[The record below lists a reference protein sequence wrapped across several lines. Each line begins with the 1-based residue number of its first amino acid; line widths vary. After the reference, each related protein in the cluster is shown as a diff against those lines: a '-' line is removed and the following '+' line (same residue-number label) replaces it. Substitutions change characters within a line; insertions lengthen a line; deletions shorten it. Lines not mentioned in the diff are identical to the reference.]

1 MCQLKKQDFIQRM
14 EWCPANGNSGFPVNI
29 IGTVS
34 ENDNTFQVLKG
45 QKEVYLAFAPYLQP
59 RLMIRRR
66 ELGKKGWGRCFM
78 SESGNNTLTYKGLIY
93 NLKGIQ
99 FCQATHSGSNW
110 PMKPAAT
117 NTVDMIFTYT
127 RAGWDSSYPTSFLIV
142 VPIYLSSTV
151 TNSKAPSASV
161 EEFFREVATNTDMTL
176 SEIPQPNFKTQ
187 FPTMDPLFK
196 DLTNKA
202 CVTYITCVQLRAP
215 PVNDKWNIKS
225 TNIGVV
231 YFPGGWIIRDQN
243 VKLLWTLGGKGKFEF
258 SPFAL
263 PAESRK
269 SWLTVART
277 PPLEGTEAQY
287 VNEFLRE
294 GDNWSLGVMAG
305 STISVADS
313 AFPKRF
319 QWISDGVAI
328 GLTENRLKTTS
339 DYQCLPLNKV
349 KDVKGKYVLMDPGTG
364 RRTLKD
370 ELELSAEERAALEA
384 AEKSGSAATTFAIIV
399 GSILAGILLIVGASF
414 LVRFLLKRVNTQA
427 GVEAVKEAATH
438 LTPEA

>member
-1 MCQLKKQDFIQRM
+1 M

-34 ENDNTFQVLKG
+34 ENDNTFQAMKG

-66 ELGKKGWGRCFM
+66 ELNKKGWGRCFM
-78 SESGNNTLTYKGLIY
+78 AESGNNTLTYKGLIY
-93 NLKGIQ
+93 NLKGVQ

-110 PMKPAAT
+110 PKKPATT
-117 NTVDMIFTYT
+117 NAVDMIFTYT
-127 RAGWDSSYPTSFLIV
+127 RAGWDNTYPTSFLVI
-142 VPIYLSSTV
+142 VPIYVSSTV
-151 TNSKAPSASV
+151 TNGKPPSASA
-161 EEFFREVATNTDMTL
+161 EDFFREVATNTDLTL

-196 DLTNKA
+196 DLTDKA
-202 CVTYITCVQLRAP
+202 CITYITCVQLRAP
-215 PVNDKWNIKS
+215 PTNSQWNMKS

-231 YFPGGWIIRDQN
+231 YFPGGWIVRDQN

-258 SPFAL
+258 SPFVL
-263 PAESRK
+263 PGESRK
-269 SWLTVART
+269 NWLTAVRT
-277 PPLEGTEAQY
+277 PPLEGTDPKI
-287 VNEFLRE
+287 VSDHLRE
-294 GDNWSLGVMAG
+294 GDNWSSGMIAG

-319 QWISDGVAI
+319 QWIPDGVAI
-328 GLTENRLKTTS
+328 GSTEGRLKTTS
-339 DYQCLPLNKV
+339 DYTCLPLNKV
-349 KDVKGKYVLMDPGTG
+349 KDLKGKYVLMDPTTG

-370 ELELSAEERAALEA
+370 ELELSAEERAALESA
-384 AEKSGSAATTFAIIV
+384 QKSGSAATTFAIIV
-399 GSILAGILLIVGASF
+399 GSILAGLVLIIGASYI
-414 LVRFLLKRVNTQA
+414 VRFLLKRVNTQA

-438 LTPEA
+438 LNPPAA